1 MSKKDDPPELPQ
13 ALVDHLRGLVTGRFF
28 GNVTISMQAGRV
40 VQIREEKVTKIEE
53 LARKEGA

>member
-13 ALVDHLRGLVTGRFF
+13 PLVDHLRGLVAGRFF
-28 GNVTISMQAGRV
+28 GTVTISMQAGRV

-53 LARKEGA
+53 LGRKEGP